1 VHQAVDRGHGH
12 RRIAEHDTTPQDR
25 NGCQPA
31 CGSSMR
37 PTRFTVSGLRSAQA
51 RRVGGSAGSGSFFPT
66 AGTAGSRG
74 RPLISTMRLVRP
86 GRIVICRRYRYA
98 PCFPWRNTCEQGFPL
113 RERRSMEHRA
123 RQLTLPFGPA
133 LPDHSLIL
141 APRVW
146 PMMTPRAQQQ
156 LAQGLAQ
163 LLRTVLA
170 AADAGAL
177 RGGCRD
183 EHAAQFRK
191 SGDDVAPRQAG
202 IHLRTAVDR
211 RSGPPASGKHGAAI
225 PAGRSGGGVWLAQGT
240 D

>member
-1 VHQAVDRGHGH
+1 MMEQPVEERGGDD
-12 RRIAEHDTTPQDR
+12 RIAEHDIMPQDR

-133 LPDHSLIL
+133 LPDGSLIL

-156 LAQGLAQ
+156 LARGLAQ
-163 LLRTVLA
+163 LLRTALA

-183 EHAAQFRK
+183 EHAAQFGK
-191 SGDDVAPRQAG
+191 SGEGRLSG
-202 IHLRTAVDR
+202 IC
-211 RSGPPASGKHGAAI
+211 
-225 PAGRSGGGVWLAQGT
+225 
-240 D
+240 

>member
-1 VHQAVDRGHGH
+1 VGGCLFAHRGKPGRYSGSSAVLEAPGLVPGFDDFAVMGQSIEQ
-12 RRIAEHDTTPQDR
+12 RRRHLGVAEHDTTPQDR

-133 LPDHSLIL
+133 LPNHSLIL

-146 PMMTPRAQQQ
+146 ADDD
-156 LAQGLAQ
+156 AES
-163 LLRTVLA
+163 A
-170 AADAGAL
+170 AAAGA
-177 RGGCRD
+177 RIG
-183 EHAAQFRK
+183 AA
-191 SGDDVAPRQAG
+191 AP
-202 IHLRTAVDR
+202 DSSR
-211 RSGPPASGKHGAAI
+211 RS
-225 PAGRSGGGVWLAQGT
+225 
-240 D
+240 